1 MTRAHTATTRQ
12 PTAAAI
18 SVRPI
23 HNEADYEATLEE
35 VAGLMSAE
43 PDTPEADRLDVL
55 ATLVEAYEAKHYPID
70 PPDPIAA
77 IRFRMEQQGLTAQDL
92 EPFIGTR
99 ARVSEVLNRR
109 RPLSLNMIRRLAEGL
124 GVPAAVLI
132 RPTGA
137 PSAGEAARK
146 TSQRGTSRKVTS
158 HGGARKAVGKRGA
171 GTASR
176 GRAPTRSTKDGKGAD
191 RSPNKHFKHEHP
203 VPA

>member
-1 MTRAHTATTRQ
+1 MTRASTTGT
-12 PTAAAI
+12 PPPPAAI

-23 HNEADYEATLEE
+23 HSAADYATTLDEI
-35 VAGLMSAE
+35 AGLMSAE

-77 IRFRMEQQGLTAQDL
+77 IRFRMEQQGLTPQDL

-109 RPLSLNMIRRLAEGL
+109 RPLSLSMIRRLAEGL
-124 GVPAAVLI
+124 GIPAAVLI

-137 PSAGEAARK
+137 PSA
-146 TSQRGTSRKVTS
+146 RGAGGKPSPRGVSRKVAS
-158 HGGARKAVGKRGA
+158 PGVRKAAAKQGTGATTKARRVTPDVRGGTDA
-171 GTASR
+171 GRRSR
-176 GRAPTRSTKDGKGAD
+176 PRSTRG
-191 RSPNKHFKHEHP
+191 HP
-203 VPA
+203 TAA

>member
-1 MTRAHTATTRQ
+1 MERSLA
-12 PTAAAI
+12 
-18 SVRPI
+18 
-23 HNEADYEATLEE
+23 
-35 VAGLMSAE
+35 VAGRIGAGRACEPRAARGGSGAT

-109 RPLSLNMIRRLAEGL
+109 RPLSLSMIRRLTEGL
-124 GVPAAVLI
+124 GIPAAVLI

-137 PSAGEAARK
+137 PSARKAARK
-146 TSQRGTSRKVTS
+146 TSPRGTTRKSMSPGGVRTVTAK
-158 HGGARKAVGKRGA
+158 GGA

-176 GRAPTRSTKDGKGAD
+176 SRTAVRGVDSGTEAGQSL
-191 RSPNKHFKHEHP
+191 SKHSIRKHP
-203 VPA
+203 VSA